1 MPTFVELEQL
11 LDIALTSPDVGT
23 VNFNILR
30 VFLHEILQHLNIA
43 NKIIDIDAIASELK
57 SAYDFIKDGCVEVS
71 PNRSPSQI
79 RPNTEPASRR
89 PRVESTVRAQT
100 EPAVRNKTQIEVE
113 TEKEGQLVEAEQGGE
128 GQPQVMV
135 HSGVVPEINLT
146 PPPTSSKLEG
156 LSGSVKDFPAASRSA
171 VMLLGRSDS
180 LKTLKK
186 RVSELQERV
195 EFLES
200 QPASSITDPVKSVA
214 SLVWKES
221 KTPAHDFVEVINIK
235 RKVEA
240 SENSL
245 EGLTEMVDALTLDVN
260 ELKENLRNGP
270 KENFDDMRSDIEEL
284 RKSLNATKGGN
295 DERDEGQGKQ
305 LGKLEDNEARMDGIE
320 NMLASLKENMTELT
334 RKAATESDE
343 EAGTALPPAVSEA
356 LQTLDTHEEQL
367 QVLETQIRELRG
379 ELKEADEKSGEVGQ
393 TANDALATLEVSK
406 VRINDIEDKL
416 VVFEKE
422 LKSERSLIEDNEMQI
437 HQLKNTWMLMKR
449 ESLERTNE
457 EAEKKQGREYKY
469 ASYRSYAIGLN
480 ASRYLVMHQLKLG
493 NIRVIALNFRTERV
507 ENNF

>member
-71 PNRSPSQI
+71 PAKSPSPV
-79 RPNTEPASRR
+79 RPNTEPARR
-89 PRVESTVRAQT
+89 PQVESTVRAQT
-100 EPAVRNKTQIEVE
+100 EPAVRDKTQSEVE
-113 TEKEGQLVEAEQGGE
+113 TQQEGHLEVEQGE
-128 GQPQVMV
+128 EEQPQVMV
-135 HSGVVPEINLT
+135 AEKKLSETIPEINLT

-156 LSGSVKDFPAASRSA
+156 FSVKESPAASRSA

-200 QPASSITDPVKSVA
+200 QPANSLTDPVRSVA

-221 KTPAHDFVEVINIK
+221 KTPAHDFVELINIK

-245 EGLTEMVDALTLDVN
+245 EGLTEMVDALTFDMN
-260 ELKENLRNGP
+260 ELKENLRNQP

-284 RKSLNATKGGN
+284 RKSLNTTKGGN
-295 DERDEGQGKQ
+295 DKQDGGQEKQ
-305 LGKLEDNEARMDGIE
+305 LEKLEDNYEARMDGIE
-320 NMLASLKENMTELT
+320 NMLANLKEDMTELT
-334 RKAATESDE
+334 KQAVTVSEE
-343 EAGTALPPAVSEA
+343 EAGTALPPTVSEA
-356 LQTLDTHEEQL
+356 LQTLDTHGEQL
-367 QVLETQIRELRG
+367 QVLETQVG
-379 ELKEADEKSGEVGQ
+379 ELKGEIKEADEKSSEVGQ

-449 ESLERTNE
+449 DSLERTNE
-457 EAEKKQGREYKY
+457 EAEKKQGREYLMISVKY
-469 ASYRSYAIGLN
+469 ASDQIFSPVRDWSN
-480 ASRYLVMHQLKLG
+480 TSRDWLSPS
-493 NIRVIALNFRTERV
+493 
-507 ENNF
+507 